1 MLIFYSLRLKIKI
14 NNSSY
19 NGSSTHEACV
29 KHTNIQK
36 NTTKKQ
42 NRNQSL
48 FDCGCSREFIKDF
61 YLFLDEFYVLVVDAK
76 DVGALA

>member
-1 MLIFYSLRLKIKI
+1 MLIFYSLLLKIKI

-19 NGSSTHEACV
+19 NGSTTHEACV

-36 NTTKKQ
+36 IPHKSKTATKV
-42 NRNQSL
+42 

-76 DVGALA
+76 DVCALA